1 MTDRSAVRYLLNT
14 NTNICICICIYIAK
28 GQPLAGRARFEQ
40 HTLHDVSLLCG
51 SSAGNLEATSVLSE
65 GEALLGST
73 LQPLSFAPHA
83 G

>member
-1 MTDRSAVRYLLNT
+1 MAGRSAVRYLLNT
-14 NTNICICICIYIAK
+14 KTNTNICIYIAK
-28 GQPLAGRARFEQ
+28 GQPLAVRARFEQ
-40 HTLHDVSLLCG
+40 HALHDVSLLCG